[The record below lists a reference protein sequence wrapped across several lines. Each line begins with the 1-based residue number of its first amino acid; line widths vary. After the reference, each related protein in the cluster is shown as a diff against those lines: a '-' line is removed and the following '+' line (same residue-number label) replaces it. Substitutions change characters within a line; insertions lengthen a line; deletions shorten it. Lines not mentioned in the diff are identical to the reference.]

1 MPDTTLNAALNA
13 ATTGDNQRVFLKD
26 QAYELLKK
34 MILSERF
41 PQGSFLSERT
51 LAEELGMSKTPVR
64 SAIERLENEGF
75 VSVSPQQGV
84 VVRALLPGDI
94 ANHFDLRI
102 ALETFVVRRLTGT
115 LSAEQFELLEAKL
128 REHERAAQTSDV
140 MLAASSDLDFHLT
153 LCGLWG
159 NEEISRALWWHHDI
173 LFRVIH
179 RFYRSPS
186 FQRRA
191 HQNSLEHKT
200 LVKLMAEKDG
210 DRAARYLEKH
220 IEFGKHLI
228 FMGRA

>member
-1 MPDTTLNAALNA
+1 MPDTTLRPAAYR
-13 ATTGDNQRVFLKD
+13 DHQRVFLKD

-34 MILSERF
+34 MILNEEF

-51 LAEELGMSKTPVR
+51 LAEGLGMSKTPVR
-64 SAIERLENEGF
+64 SAVERLENEGF
-75 VSVSPQQGV
+75 VSVSPQQGI

-102 ALETFVVRRLTGT
+102 ALETFVVRRLTGK
-115 LSAEQFELLEAKL
+115 LSDEQLALLEAKL
-128 REHERAAQTSDV
+128 REHEQAVETSNV

-159 NEEISRALWWHHDI
+159 NEEISRALWWHHDV

-179 RFYRSPS
+179 RFYRNES
-186 FQRRA
+186 FGRRA
-191 HQNSLEHKT
+191 RQNSLEHQT

-210 DRAARYLEKH
+210 ERAARYLEKH

-228 FMGRA
+228 FMGGA